1 MGKLFEKTAKYLGL
15 EGKGCLEPIGAS
27 FKISSIQESL
37 GFSEISTY
45 FLCCNLASYGI
56 LLMLNDLSEDLRAL
70 CQDSTPEP

>member
-1 MGKLFEKTAKYLGL
+1 MGELFEKAAEYLGL

-27 FKISSIQESL
+27 LKISPVQESL

-45 FLCCNLASYGI
+45 LLCCNLASYGI
-56 LLMLNDLSEDLRAL
+56 ILMLNDLSKDLGAL